1 MPPVAKAGG
10 DSFRKDVQ
18 FATKDEAEQAA
29 TGIVMVPDKA
39 DLQHDFAR
47 EETIREFADQFA
59 NFVEAGEGDGGIMH
73 AAWPS
78 EWMALDRNEVLD
90 EPEEIGGETAPAGA
104 WIQEWSINDDELWSL
119 IDDGILEG
127 YSIGAINVD
136 WSGPY
141 EPGEDDAVED
151 VEVADQLPDDAL
163 VWELTDGLIRE
174 VSAVD
179 IPAVPDAEIL
189 DLKSIT
195 ESDKRLGDHLG
206 DQDAFVDEAM
216 ERGHSEEAAERLWDV
231 LNRAIEVDGAGDPGK
246 ESRLGRA
253 GKAFLSALMPGS
265 DNNDAKASS
274 QSSGDR
280 TSSSDKEGRT
290 LSTANRES
298 VMASIDAGIDVLRNS
313 GMDEVPKRFT
323 DRDDIDFDL
332 AEHEGQTDL
341 GFDEDGD
348 DDQDDQTDNNA
359 SGGDT
364 PADTTTMSDNADD
377 DGGDDTKSL
386 AEQNAEQI
394 NELTDAVKDLTT
406 AVNDGGDGDG
416 GDPEKTTEIVVDGE
430 TYEVSKEE
438 ALSWFDEDQDAGKDA
453 DAPATKEDVE
463 ELHERLDNLTRQSGG
478 THQLG
483 DSGNEGEKESGLDAI
498 GGALS

>member
-39 DLQHDFAR
+39 DLQQDFAR
-47 EETIREFADQFA
+47 EETIREFADQFG

-78 EWMALDRNEVLD
+78 EWMTLDRNEVLA
-90 EPEEIGGETAPAGA
+90 EAEEIGGETAPAGA

-119 IDDGILEG
+119 IDDGVLEG

-141 EPGEDDAVED
+141 DPGEDDAVED

-189 DLKSIT
+189 DLKAVDGA
-195 ESDKRLGDHLG
+195 DKRLGDHLG

-216 ERGHSEEAAERLWDV
+216 ERGHSEADAERLWDV
-231 LNRAIEVDGAGDPGK
+231 LNRAIEVDGANDPGK
-246 ESRLGRA
+246 ESMLSRA
-253 GKAFLSALMPGS
+253 GKAFLSVVAGG
-265 DNNDAKASS
+265 DDKASS
-274 QSSGDR
+274 QSTE
-280 TSSSDKEGRT
+280 TSASDPAKEGRT
-290 LSTANRES
+290 LSTANEKS
-298 VMASIDAGIDVLRNS
+298 VMASIDAGIDVLRNA
-313 GMDEVPKRFT
+313 GVEDLPKRFT
-323 DRDDIDFDL
+323 DRDDVDFDL
-332 AEHEGQTDL
+332 AEHEGQADL
-341 GFDEDGD
+341 GFEDGEEDEDE
-348 DDQDDQTDNNA
+348 QTENDA

-364 PADTTTMSDNADD
+364 PADNTSMSDDTDD
-377 DGGDDTKSL
+377 DGEDNDKSL

-394 NELTDAVKDLTT
+394 NDLSDAVKDLTE
-406 AVNDGGDGDG
+406 AVNDDGDGGDG
-416 GDPEKTTEIVVDGE
+416 GDPEKTTEIEIDGKV
-430 TYEVSKEE
+430 YEVSKEE
-438 ALSWFDEDQDAGKDA
+438 ALSWFDEDQDADKDA

-478 THQLG
+478 SHQLD
-483 DSGNEGEKESGLDAI
+483 DSGTEDKDSGLDAL
-498 GGALS
+498 GGALA